1 MRSGVGAF
9 WPRSRRRPLLRFVE
23 VFLEPGL
30 AVVFAEE
37 SVLLREDSTGCF
49 FPGEDETE
57 AALSRSTAPR
67 NARYGFRRMAGLLP
81 SRFARRFRPRTIA
94 SPRAPLRP
102 RTRSASDRYRR
113 AASP

>member
-9 WPRSRRRPLLRFVE
+9 WPRSRRRPLLRFME
-23 VFLEPGL
+23 VLFRPGL

-37 SVLLREDSTGCF
+37 SALLRKDSTGGF
-49 FPGEDETE
+49 FPGEDETG

-67 NARYGFRRMAGLLP
+67 NARHGFGLMAGLLP
-81 SRFARRFRPRTIA
+81 SRFARRLRPRTIA